1 MRSQRLHRT
10 KYLGISLSLIGSILS
25 SSTMTLD
32 NCHIVSMM
40 WTAADMY
47 DNSNSSCR
55 RSGSSTSMVLK
66 GRSSRRHGM

>member
-32 NCHIVSMM
+32 NYHIVSMM
-40 WTAADMY
+40 WAAADMY
-47 DNSNSSCR
+47 DNSNSSYS
-55 RSGSSTSMVLK
+55 RSGSSISMVLK